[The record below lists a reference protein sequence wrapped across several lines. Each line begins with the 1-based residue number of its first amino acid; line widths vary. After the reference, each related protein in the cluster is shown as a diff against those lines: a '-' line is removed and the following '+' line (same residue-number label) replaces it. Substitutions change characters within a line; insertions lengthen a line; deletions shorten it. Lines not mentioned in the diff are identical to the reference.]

1 MSLEP
6 RTLYKLMIIYML
18 DKVQI
23 PLTGAQLSDF
33 MLMKEYT
40 DFSHLQQVL
49 KELSSTGLILEQS
62 IHNTTRY
69 EITDDGTQT
78 LEFFGKQIPAAIVAD
93 MDAYIDENQ
102 FSMRCEI
109 AASAEYTK
117 SGNQDY
123 LVHCEVRD
131 GKNLVIGLDISVPD
145 EQHAKAISSN
155 WADKSTDIYAYLFK
169 SLT

>member
-18 DKVQI
+18 DKVRI

-49 KELSSTGLILEQS
+49 KELASTGLILEQS

-145 EQHAKAISSN
+145 EQHAKAISSS